1 MKNKKI
7 AIYYDKF
14 ILNRFGGVENY
25 ALFIHKKLSFKF
37 DVFFICNKNKKYFFY
52 DISGKELAPINRFHY
67 VLNLSGIDPYL
78 TNEFCSNFKNSK
90 IITILHMDPGDLI
103 YRIAS
108 RLGMRSITYISLFF
122 FIFKKSSK
130 IRIRSK
136 LFKKNYMNSAL
147 TLVIAKE
154 YINKFCSLN
163 GINAHEMGKINF
175 LLNPLINS
183 KVSLVNRSKA
193 YEKIKI
199 VWAGRNNRQKRPDL
213 AFKFCSL
220 IEKEPGYDFTVFCD
234 EDGYFSGFHKYKF
247 KNFDIRM
254 PYNDSS
260 VLNEFDVLLLTSDF
274 EGYPLIIIEALSM
287 GLWVICC
294 DSFGAAKGLLES
306 IELGYV
312 YPYNYSMN
320 QVLEIIKENN
330 STIKNMSSKSRRIE
344 YSKTKFD
351 QNQHVSNLIGYIEC
365 L

>member
-1 MKNKKI
+1 MENNI
-7 AIYYDKF
+7 VAIYYDKF
-14 ILNRFGGVENY
+14 ILNGFGGVENY
-25 ALFIHKKLSFKF
+25 AIFLHKKLSLKF
-37 DVFFICNKNKKYFFY
+37 NVFFICIKNSEYFFY
-52 DISGKELAPINRFHY
+52 DHNGVELNSNMKFDY
-67 VLNLSGIDPYL
+67 VLNLSGIDPYK
-78 TNEFCSNFKNSK
+78 TQNFISNFNNQY
-90 IITILHMDPGDLI
+90 IITILHMDPGDKI
-103 YRIAS
+103 YRISS
-108 RLGMRSITYISLFF
+108 RLGLRSITYIRLLF

-130 IRIRSK
+130 VRSRSK
-136 LFKKNYMNSAL
+136 LFKKNYMNSTL

-163 GINAHEMGKINF
+163 GINTHEMGKMNF

-183 KVSLVNRSKA
+183 KVSIVNRSEEH
-193 YEKIKI
+193 EKIRI

-220 IEKEPGYDFTVFCD
+220 IEKEASYDFTVFCD

-247 KNFDIRM
+247 KNSDIRM

-330 STIKNMSSKSRRIE
+330 SAIKNMSSKSRRIE
-344 YSKTKFD
+344 YSKSKFD
-351 QNQHVSNLIGYIEC
+351 PNQHINNLISYIEC